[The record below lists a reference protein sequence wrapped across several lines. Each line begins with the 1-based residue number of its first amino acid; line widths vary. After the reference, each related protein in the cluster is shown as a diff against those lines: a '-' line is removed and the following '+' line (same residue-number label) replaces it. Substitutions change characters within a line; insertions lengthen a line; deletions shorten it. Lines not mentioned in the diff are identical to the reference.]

1 MPPTKRPAIV
11 TSSGG
16 GIKRRRTAVG
26 GAVRVARAKK
36 ITGGKSSA
44 SAAGSD
50 AKNNPLYDDFIQLL
64 SAPQYKGKGIANS
77 TLKSHFGD
85 AKYPELV
92 SDMCLVISAQYMC
105 VHIFQ
110 AYTISN
116 FKLHQSHVMMF
127 PLPHPFRIN
136 IICYQLGT
144 HHQ

>member
-44 SAAGSD
+44 SAAAAGSD

-92 SDMCLVISAQYMC
+92 SEICLEISAQYNMC
-105 VHIFQ
+105 AYYSDVYHIQF
-110 AYTISN
+110 
-116 FKLHQSHVMMF
+116 
-127 PLPHPFRIN
+127 
-136 IICYQLGT
+136 
-144 HHQ
+144 